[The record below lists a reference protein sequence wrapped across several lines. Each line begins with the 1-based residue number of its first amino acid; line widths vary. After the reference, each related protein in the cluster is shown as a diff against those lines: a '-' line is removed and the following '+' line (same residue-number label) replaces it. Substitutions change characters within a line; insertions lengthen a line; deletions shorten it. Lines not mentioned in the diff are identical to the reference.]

1 LEAILL
7 KAVPFGLIFTRVA
20 VFLTIL
26 PMIGTH
32 IPRKVRA
39 GLALAASLFFTAYCP
54 PVPELSYLSWQR
66 LSLLAVQEAMVGGA
80 LGIAIASLFA
90 AARVGARMIER
101 QMGLAF
107 AQMVDPATGQRVSP
121 LGLLFELTAM
131 VIFFG
136 MKGHHL
142 FFLVLKQSYG
152 TFAIGGE
159 APIGVLAGGVLEA
172 TGLCLVMALQLG
184 APVLA
189 LLFLMSVLLAVLS
202 RTIPEMNV
210 MLAAF
215 PLRIGLGLLGTLA
228 LLPYMSSFVQDLSIG
243 IARILP
249 FP

>member
-1 LEAILL
+1 MEAILL

-20 VFLTIL
+20 IFLTIL
-26 PMIGTH
+26 PVIGTH
-32 IPRKVRA
+32 VPMKVRA
-39 GLALAASLFFTAYCP
+39 GLALAASLFFTAYSP
-54 PVPELSYLSWQR
+54 AAPELASLSWQR
-66 LSLLAVQEAMVGGA
+66 ISILAIREAIVGGA
-80 LGIAIASLFA
+80 LGLAIASLFA
-90 AARVGARMIER
+90 AARIGARMIER

-131 VIFFG
+131 VIFFA

-142 FFLVLKQSYG
+142 FFMVLKKSYG
-152 TFAIGGE
+152 TFAIGAE
-159 APIGVLAGGVLEA
+159 APIGALAGGVLEA

-189 LLFLMSVLLAVLS
+189 LLFLISVLLAVLS

-215 PLRIGLGLLGTLA
+215 PLRIGLGLLATLA
-228 LLPYMSSFVQDLSIG
+228 FLPYITSFVQDLSAG
-243 IARILP
+243 IARVLP
-249 FP
+249 FL